1 MQFGSDAVVNVNA
14 DSVCTTISRFQQ
26 SLHQS
31 VWSLSY
37 SVSCMCKGKNPG
49 ALQVEKMA
57 DGEWKQ
63 LGGGQLSNMTHCKS
77 ICWCPKLPDDREVL
91 NHCYAA
97 KHIVQSIGG
106 IHKGDLG
113 KGMLKQ
119 HPTLDITPSNQYQ
132 LRAQVDKF
140 ITHYIQSARDNLAVL
155 YDLHDFK
162 SDAEQLEVIDGLLA
176 DN

>member
-1 MQFGSDAVVNVNA
+1 
-14 DSVCTTISRFQQ
+14 
-26 SLHQS
+26 
-31 VWSLSY
+31 
-37 SVSCMCKGKNPG
+37 
-49 ALQVEKMA
+49 
-57 DGEWKQ
+57 
-63 LGGGQLSNMTHCKS
+63 
-77 ICWCPKLPDDREVL
+77 
-91 NHCYAA
+91 
-97 KHIVQSIGG
+97 
-106 IHKGDLG
+106 
-113 KGMLKQ
+113 MLKQ